1 MHIDELDFTL
11 EDFPVGA
18 YNYDAYGLCCVLA
31 SAYAAHTAAFIGGGD
46 AVDRMILKN
55 ALLKAWKDEK
65 AACHCLNGGEFTDS
79 ILDAIHEGTLDEFKE
94 RCREAEILLLDDV
107 QYLGGKAATQEVF
120 YDILKTRYESTKLT
134 VLFADRPYA
143 LLKDHF
149 RTDLYELMGGGDIA
163 SLAAPDRW
171 EEFFF
176 ENDYDKMLRF
186 TFLNA
191 DGEAACTD
199 EEAKTLAA
207 FLERM
212 SYVHVR
218 AAAWAVL
225 IAASGSSEY
234 FTSEMAMRILSK
246 REGVMEEYE
255 KLLLETLEDAL
266 DDEQIDAYFRAPFVW
281 AAQETLKKPAD

>member
-1 MHIDELDFTL
+1 MTGFYFGFILEHADFR
-11 EDFPVGA
+11 E
-18 YNYDAYGLCCVLA
+18 VL
-31 SAYAAHTAAFIGGGD
+31 YAAHTDAFIGGGS
-46 AVDRMILKN
+46 AVDRIILKN
-55 ALLKAWKDEK
+55 ALLKLWNDEK
-65 AACHCLNGGEFTDS
+65 AAYYCLNGGE
-79 ILDAIHEGTLDEFKE
+79 
-94 RCREAEILLLDDV
+94 
-107 QYLGGKAATQEVF
+107 
-120 YDILKTRYESTKLT
+120 
-134 VLFADRPYA
+134 FADRPYA

-163 SLAAPDRW
+163 SLAAYDRW

-176 ENDYDKMLRF
+176 ENDYDEMLRF

-246 REGVMEEYE
+246 REGVMEEYK
-255 KLLLETLEDAL
+255 KLLLETLGDEL
-266 DDEQIDAYFRAPFVW
+266 DDEQIDAYFRTPFIW
-281 AAQETLKKPAD
+281 AAKETLKKSAD

>member
-31 SAYAAHTAAFIGGGD
+31 AAYAARTAAFIGGGD

-55 ALLKAWKDEK
+55 ALLKAWNDEK
-65 AACHCLNGGEFTDS
+65 AAYHCLNGGEFTDH
-79 ILDAIHEGTLDEFKE
+79 ILNAIHEDALDEFKE

-163 SLAAPDRW
+163 SLATPDRW

-199 EEAKTLAA
+199 EEAKTLAV

-212 SYVHVR
+212 SYIHVR

-246 REGVMEEYE
+246 REGVMEEYK

-266 DDEQIDAYFRAPFVW
+266 DDEQVDAYFRAPFVW
-281 AAQETLKKPAD
+281 VAQETLKDT